1 MSLEAAKEIIAKLDS
16 KMGDRPLGN
25 PYFRDPDVI
34 AFPFK
39 RESFLPIKPIKSD
52 RQIAFVDGGNLEL
65 LGAPNFSV
73 QLNRIYACVWKDN
86 KRQNGLK
93 VPQIEFFSAIFSTVK
108 DNEIVFETMIVP
120 SSPEFSLLLPDLSDV
135 VVRYS
140 ENSVEYGNFRA
151 STSRVASI
159 ARNFAEWK
167 FAEMVAESLNPDDVI
182 VLDGSLQTQFQNEW
196 KYFRALEKTTQ
207 DRGVILTSLSKTSML
222 FTDSGIS
229 LLGAISQFANNEK
242 MEGEWFH
249 PIFESRK
256 HHVFGLVVKLRPT
269 SDWVFRLD
277 FQLDQ
282 WKQLSEDKLD
292 EILNLFC
299 SNACDP
305 TFPGYPYGSIDADLF
320 SRVSENEIDY
330 YRAIISSQ
338 ISTLNRQGRFVP
350 HMRARDAHDVLNTIA
365 GF

>member
-1 MSLEAAKEIIAKLDS
+1 
-16 KMGDRPLGN
+16 MGDRPLGN

-73 QLNRIYACVWKDN
+73 QLNRIYACIWKDN

-93 VPQIEFFSAIFSTVK
+93 VPQIEFFSAIFSTIK
-108 DNEIVFETMIVP
+108 DDEIVFETMIVP
-120 SSPEFSLLLPDLSDV
+120 SSPEFSLFLPDLTDV

-140 ENSVEYGNFRA
+140 ENSAEYGNFRA
-151 STSRVASI
+151 NTSRIASI

-167 FAEMVAESLNPDDVI
+167 FAEMVAESLNPDDVL

-196 KYFRALEKTTQ
+196 KYFRSLEKITQ
-207 DRGVILTSLSKTSML
+207 ERGIILTSLSKTSML

-242 MEGEWFH
+242 ITGEWFH

-256 HHVFGLVVKLRPT
+256 HHVFGIVVKLRST

-282 WKQLSEDKLD
+282 RKKLSEEKLD

-320 SRVSENEIDY
+320 SRVSENEVDY
-330 YRAIISSQ
+330 YRALISSQ

-350 HMRARDAHDVLNTIA
+350 HMRAGDAHDVLNTIA